1 MDKIY
6 LKPTSDQV
14 KVKDPLT
21 RKPLDKDGEFKPNN
35 SYWQRRLRDKD
46 VVQATPPAGAQ
57 KPAANTAKPAPL
69 ASN

>member
-21 RKPLDKDGEFKPNN
+21 RKLLDKDGEFKPNN

-46 VVQATPPAGAQ
+46 VVQATPPVAAAKSAAPKPNPGA
-57 KPAANTAKPAPL
+57 
-69 ASN
+69 